1 MRDRKRTKS
10 RISRYKHSFHIHI
23 NRREFAKAKEHT
35 NRISVKRNTTR
46 LYMSIHCALLLT
58 TGKCQIAKNKVIE
71 TIMEKYF
78 FLFPS
83 LSLSLS
89 LSFTRENI
97 LREDPLSG
105 ERSSEAENNA
115 DGNGHLSACSQTQCA
130 IFTTAEGKRCYGFLG
145 IETAER
151 WTFEKFLSR

>member
-46 LYMSIHCALLLT
+46 LYMSIHCTLLLT
-58 TGKCQIAKNKVIE
+58 TGKCQIARNKIIK

-78 FLFPS
+78 FLSPS
-83 LSLSLS
+83 FSFFSYFLIFFHSLFLISSIFL
-89 LSFTRENI
+89 LTVHDECTRH
-97 LREDPLSG
+97 
-105 ERSSEAENNA
+105 A
-115 DGNGHLSACSQTQCA
+115 
-130 IFTTAEGKRCYGFLG
+130 K
-145 IETAER
+145 
-151 WTFEKFLSR
+151 